1 MSALLDSSTAV
12 NSLLIRRNASLL
24 VFCILRNSMRDR
36 DFYILFFP
44 FKTLQ
49 PTKSIITCNT
59 RFFYRYLD
67 NTNLVFML

>member
-12 NSLLIRRNASLL
+12 NSLLIERRNASLL
-24 VFCILRNSMRDR
+24 VFCILRNSIRDR
-36 DFYILFFP
+36 DFYILFLP

-59 RFFYRYLD
+59 RFFL
-67 NTNLVFML
+67 